1 MIWIK
6 RIAVLLV
13 AVFLGLGAFVAGM
26 LVFFDDTGYKRAAV
40 WVADTFL
47 DSKLQI
53 DGNLTLHLGEELT
66 LNVSDVRMDARD
78 DGYHFSARTLSVNLR
93 LWPLLSGTVWLDD
106 LQVNQLL
113 LKVNETAAA
122 ATDPFDPHLPP
133 VIIASAGLKDLMIE
147 YQEIPPGTL
156 HRFSLNTL
164 KVDEI
169 AENSQIRIQGDGL
182 FEGDAFT
189 LRGKIPSIDE
199 LQDRDRL
206 KPVEL
211 VFNGKN
217 GHVTIAGTVTDLLNG
232 EGLDLNLEITT
243 PATRLLLE
251 WLGDDIPDVGK
262 LHASARLR
270 GDYAAPRLENIDAY
284 LQRGKDETISV
295 RGSVD
300 DVYSGAGL
308 KLNIDGSTKH
318 PEVASWLLFGKL
330 GQLKSLSFK
339 GVVEESDG
347 QFYLSDIDA
356 AASIPKGLSVKAQGS
371 TELHQGKHL
380 SLKSDSG
387 ITVAFSAPT
396 TDALNLFDAADVPE
410 LGAVTGSAKI
420 LLSTDSIGI
429 FDADVN
435 IGDKGN
441 SKARLQ
447 GQISDIPLHEAATA
461 TGIDLKLSV
470 QSPDVSQL
478 MRKLDVQI
486 PAIGPGDA
494 SMKVIGDLGK
504 LKLKGVSIRAGEKN
518 GPQITARG
526 NIDRVVLGKHLSV
539 DNALFDVTAKMT
551 DLSKLSELAGI
562 DLPKLGQTVIS
573 STLILN
579 KSNLLLD
586 KLKIDIGRP
595 DQPTIRM
602 HGKVATQLH
611 KGSTAYIDYNVA
623 VADLVAAY
631 ATNPPGYLGRLQGS
645 AEISDIDGSWG
656 IEKFDLASSQTSLYL
671 LKLQGGFDD
680 LKNNDQINIGVKL
693 QIDDPAALGRALGIK
708 LSGLKTFHGEGH
720 LHNNNDVIAY
730 NGVMSVGNTTSTTT
744 VHGHT
749 RKNKPTFSG
758 KFSIPILDLTDFGF
772 LGKQELDSDIL
783 AQPGSSSKDYLFSRQ
798 PLSVDFI
805 NDFDVDLQVN
815 IDEIES
821 YGRYSID
828 SVVGHIF
835 LKNGKLEVD
844 PLHFVYADGTMDV
857 IFNLQAT
864 DPPAYALKVTA
875 DDLKL
880 GPTLAQV
887 ENNTTIDGR
896 TNILLDITGRGQSA
910 HELASSLDGRINI
923 EFENARIPKR
933 YIDILSVDVFGW
945 ALSSSGAGQQYA
957 NLNCVVGDFT
967 AVRGDIKSKIL
978 LADGP
983 DMSIGG
989 RIYLNLRDETIEA
1002 VVVPKQKRRMFS
1014 SISPVK
1020 LSGPIKDPRV
1030 QGLPAQTAIKE
1041 LGILAISPTIYLSTR
1056 LLKQIWSSISK
1067 GGELGE
1073 GCVNIEKL
1081 TNDAEKAQKAKKKR
1095 PLWRSPFNN
1104 DYLLD

>member
-6 RIAVLLV
+6 RIAALLV
-13 AVFLGLGAFVAGM
+13 AVLLGLSAFVASV
-26 LVFFDDTGYKRAAV
+26 LVIFDDSGYKRAAV

-47 DSKLQI
+47 DSELRI
-53 DGNLTLHLGEELT
+53 DGNLTLHLGDELT
-66 LNVSDVRMDARD
+66 LTVSDIRLDARD
-78 DGYHFSARTLSVNLR
+78 NSYHFSTKTLSVSLR
-93 LWPLLSGTVWLDD
+93 LRPLLSGTVWLSA
-106 LQVNQLL
+106 LQANQLL
-113 LKVNETAAA
+113 LKVNEN
-122 ATDPFDPHLPP
+122 ATPVTDTFDSRLPP
-133 VIIASAGLKDLMIE
+133 IIIADANFQDLVIE
-147 YQEIPPGTL
+147 YQEIAPGTL
-156 HRFSLNTL
+156 HRFSLNAL
-164 KVDEI
+164 RVDDI
-169 AENSQIRIQGDGL
+169 ADSGPITIQGDGL
-182 FEGDAFT
+182 FEGERFA

-199 LQDRDRL
+199 LQDRDRQ

-211 VFNGKN
+211 VVNGKN

-251 WLGDDIPDVGK
+251 WLGDDIPEVGE

-270 GDYAAPRLENIDAY
+270 GDYAAPRLENIEAY

-330 GQLKSLSFK
+330 GQLNSLAFK

-347 QFYLSDIDA
+347 QFYLSNIDA
-356 AASIPKGLSVKAQGS
+356 AASTPKGLSVKAQGS
-371 TELHQGKHL
+371 TELHQGKQL

-410 LGAVTGSAKI
+410 LGAVSGSARI

-486 PAIGPGDA
+486 PVIGPGDA
-494 SMKVIGDLGK
+494 SMTVIGDLGK
-504 LKLKGVSIRAGEKN
+504 LKLKGVSIRAGENN

-539 DNALFDVTAKMT
+539 DNALFDVTAKTT

-562 DLPKLGQTVIS
+562 DLPELGQTVIS
-573 STLILN
+573 STVTLN
-579 KSNLLLD
+579 KSNLLFD

-611 KGSTAYIDYNVA
+611 KGSTVYIDYSVA

-631 ATNPPGYLGRLQGS
+631 ATTPPGYLGRLQGS
-645 AEISDIDGSWG
+645 AEISDTDGSWG

-708 LSGLKTFHGEGH
+708 ISGLKTYHGEGQFSS
-720 LHNNNDVIAY
+720 NNDVIAY
-730 NGVMSVGNTTSTTT
+730 NGLMSVGETASTVTI
-744 VHGHT
+744 HGH
-749 RKNKPTFSG
+749 RFKDKPTFSG
-758 KFSIPILDLTDFGF
+758 NFSVPVLDLADFGF
-772 LGKQELDSDIL
+772 LVEQGADNDIL
-783 AQPGSSSKDYLFSRQ
+783 AKPDSSSKDYIFSRQ
-798 PLSVDFI
+798 QLSVDFL
-805 NDFDVDLQVN
+805 NDFDLDLQ
-815 IDEIES
+815 IDIEEILS
-821 YGRYSID
+821 YGNYSLD
-828 SVVGHIF
+828 SVAGHITQ
-835 LKNGKLEVD
+835 KDGKLKVD
-844 PLHFVYADGTMDV
+844 PLHFVYAGGTMDV

-864 DPPAYALKVTA
+864 KPPAYALKVTA
-875 DDLKL
+875 DDLVL
-880 GPTLAQV
+880 GPMFTQV
-887 ENNTTIDGR
+887 VRNTPIDGR
-896 TNILLDITGRGQSA
+896 TNILLDITGHGQSA
-910 HELASSLDGRINI
+910 HDLASSLDGRINI

-933 YIDILSVDVFGW
+933 YVDILSVNVFGW
-945 ALSSSGAGQQYA
+945 ALSSTGAGQKYV
-957 NLNCVVGDFT
+957 NLNCVVADFT
-967 AVRGDIKSKIL
+967 ANSGDVKSKVL

-983 DMSIGG
+983 DISIGG
-989 RIYLNLRDETIEA
+989 RIDLNLGDETIDA
-1002 VVVPKQKRRMFS
+1002 VVLPKEKRRLFS
-1014 SISPVK
+1014 STSPVK

-1030 QGLPAQTAIKE
+1030 QALPAQAAIKE
-1041 LGILAISPTIYLSTR
+1041 LGILALSPTIYLSTR
-1056 LLKQIWSSISK
+1056 MLGQIWSSISK
-1067 GGELGE
+1067 GGEVGE